1 MVNTNFKRN
10 ISFVSLRSHG
20 MWIVT
25 FWLQT
30 ASPPQV
36 MRSIEQ
42 ASLICCTA
50 QLWLNGIPWLRLVH
64 LWISS
69 LCGPLPTALLLL
81 WVFFTFEK
89 LNPGF
94 KSPHMF
100 LFATFIIFIIQSNC
114 CSHPNCRKN
123 NHCVCGGTCTCS
135 SVVYWMPPWGKK
147 VMKCLSQFTH
157 SLSNSFSFSA
167 EPKF

>member
-1 MVNTNFKRN
+1 M
-10 ISFVSLRSHG
+10 L
-20 MWIVT
+20 
-25 FWLQT
+25 
-30 ASPPQV
+30 
-36 MRSIEQ
+36 
-42 ASLICCTA
+42 LICCTA

-69 LCGPLPTALLLL
+69 SVVHCPQLFFCCGF
-81 WVFFTFEK
+81 FFTFEK

-100 LFATFIIFIIQSNC
+100 LFATVIIFIIQSNC

-123 NHCVCGGTCTCS
+123 NHCICGGTCTCS

-167 EPKF
+167 EPKFELYYYTSSHEAPVCTV

>member
-1 MVNTNFKRN
+1 M
-10 ISFVSLRSHG
+10 LYRSA
-20 MWIVT
+20 V
-25 FWLQT
+25 
-30 ASPPQV
+30 
-36 MRSIEQ
+36 IEWNSMAAIG
-42 ASLICCTA
+42 ASLD
-50 QLWLNGIPWLRLVH
+50 QFPLWSIAH
-64 LWISS
+64 SS
-69 LCGPLPTALLLL
+69 SSVVGF
-81 WVFFTFEK
+81 FFTFEK

-147 VMKCLSQFTH
+147 VMKCLSQFIH